1 MYRRPLFALL
11 AIALALVIA
20 SSAIAYSG
28 PTKQPGLNP
37 KTGYYCTH
45 PEDPHAVLGDLA
57 QQYSTPYEQVLDWFC
72 HGRFGVGEI
81 KLAFETS
88 AALNGQYSAEEILA
102 MKIEMGGWGRVWQ
115 HLGLRGNNNGNR
127 GAKNN

>member
-1 MYRRPLFALL
+1 MALM
-11 AIALALVIA
+11 IATNA
-20 SSAIAYSG
+20 SAYSG
-28 PTKQPGLNP
+28 PTKQPGFNP
-37 KTGYYCTH
+37 KMGYYCTH
-45 PEDPHAVLGDLA
+45 PEDPHPVLGELA
-57 QQYSTPYEQVLDWFC
+57 QQNNTPYEQVLDWSC

-102 MKIEMGGWGRVWQ
+102 MKVELGGWGRVWQ
-115 HLGLRGNNNGNR
+115 QLGLRANNNGNR